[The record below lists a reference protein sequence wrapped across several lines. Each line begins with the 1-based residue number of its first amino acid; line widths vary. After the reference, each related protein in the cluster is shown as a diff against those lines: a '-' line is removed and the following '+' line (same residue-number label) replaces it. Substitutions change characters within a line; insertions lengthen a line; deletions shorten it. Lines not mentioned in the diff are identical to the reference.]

1 MSASTP
7 GSGEMKMLP
16 GAASSATPAE
26 PPSAEPAR
34 AEPVRAEPVRAEP
47 VRGVPVIAVVTPP
60 PARAL
65 GTVPTRQL
73 SEMPR
78 DELEHLAEE
87 YGLDPTRYKTRQHLV
102 AALHERRQMIA
113 SFNREAMLDVVRW
126 GRRPVTVNATKEQ
139 IAQEIARIRLMKFAG
154 LSQRGLVVLARMR
167 GIPCADDEPVP
178 LLIKRL
184 KRQEGLLAKL
194 SRKRRAMLG
203 SLVSRIV
210 GDDAGSA
217 ADYQF
222 LPGEGTGAA
231 GTGGTATVATAP
243 PSSSIKEDIE
253 ESGLFGGIT
262 SRIKKSADA
271 YVNQKLDEIEA
282 RIDRKLDEIDRR
294 LAEWRDKEIAN
305 RIRILK
311 ITLWASVVV
320 GVVSLI
326 YSYIRVYFMK

>member
-1 MSASTP
+1 
-7 GSGEMKMLP
+7 MLP
-16 GAASSATPAE
+16 GAVSSTTP
-26 PPSAEPAR
+26 
-34 AEPVRAEPVRAEP
+34 AEPVRAVPATPVEAP
-47 VRGVPVIAVVTPP
+47 V
-60 PARAL
+60 PARAV
-65 GTVPTRQL
+65 GTLPTRQL

-113 SFNREAMLDVVRW
+113 AMDREAMLDVVRW

-139 IAQEIARIRLMKFAG
+139 IAQEIARVRLMKFAG

-184 KRQEGLLAKL
+184 KRQEGMFSKL
-194 SRKRRAMLG
+194 NRKRRAMLG
-203 SLVSRIV
+203 SLVSKIV
-210 GDDAGSA
+210 GDDSAGA

-222 LPGEGTGAA
+222 LPGEGGTPAPTGGAA
-231 GTGGTATVATAP
+231 VAPAP
-243 PSSSIKEDIE
+243 PSSSIKEEIE

-311 ITLWASVVV
+311 ITLWASVIVAA
-320 GVVSLI
+320 VSLI
-326 YSYIRVYFMK
+326 YAYIKVYFVSR